1 MNTIEIFAHN
11 LRNQIDLKKK
21 SQADIAR
28 HLNVTTATVSR
39 WANGLSMP
47 RHAMM
52 DKLCAYLNCSTE
64 DLTADHTKT
73 AVMLP
78 EDIIADELRD
88 NPQLF
93 QLFVMCLKASAD
105 DIQHCIDYLKK

>member
-11 LRNQIDLKKK
+11 FRNQLELKKK

-52 DKLCAYLNCSTE
+52 DRLCAYLLCSPE
-64 DLTADHTKT
+64 DLTTDHTK
-73 AVMLP
+73 V
-78 EDIIADELRD
+78 
-88 NPQLF
+88 
-93 QLFVMCLKASAD
+93 V
-105 DIQHCIDYLKK
+105 YLYISIYSSRYP

>member
-11 LRNQIDLKKK
+11 FRNQLELKKK

-52 DKLCAYLNCSTE
+52 DRLCAYLLCSPE
-64 DLTADHTKT
+64 DLTTDHTK
-73 AVMLP
+73 VVYMLP

-88 NPQLF
+88 NPHLF
-93 QLFVMCLKASAD
+93 QLFVLCLKASNE